1 MKKETI
7 NVAVRLRPITS
18 KEQAAGEKT
27 VVKVEGNSV
36 HINMEDVSQLSVKSS
51 TVAKLFTQMKRF
63 DFENCFGPKST
74 TDDIYGQLINDLV
87 TVSMRGVNG
96 TLFMYGQTGSGKTFT
111 VTGDLFEKAKNLE
124 QIEEVPKEKEKR
136 PALDKSPMRN
146 RNTSPFKKVSS
157 SAFDRD
163 FNEADTSI
171 SERAMGSNKLR
182 KAPTRVS
189 KSPVPIRPKRID
201 PTLFLKDESKHDG
214 LLQMGLKDI
223 FNQVAS
229 ASSKGEKFFVRC
241 SYVEIYNESVFD
253 LLRENAEQELPLSIF
268 EDSKKEEFYIKGA
281 TEKIIDTF
289 ESALEVLAL
298 GEANRHF
305 AATTLNHNSSR
316 SHTLFRIF
324 FEYIDPE
331 EKVYESV
338 CNFVDLAGSEKLS
351 RFDNESE
358 QSKNDRIKE
367 SKSINKSLFFLTQII
382 NMKSTM
388 KAETFIPYRN
398 SPLTKILKNSIGGNA
413 KTVIILCLHPSLV
426 NLEQTLG
433 TLRFG
438 NLAKSIVNTV
448 TKNSLV
454 QPHENQ
460 EAIALAVKAY
470 QEKIMLLESSL
481 KNGMNN
487 TEQYQKKIE
496 ELEEQKRLLLDR
508 YKSLVTVT
516 RKSML
521 KTVERPNLYQVD
533 QCSEFLQSAGLI
545 EYYRVSPTSEFSLKT
560 QKKILDGHFFAMGR
574 EYTMVAFQNE
584 LIAAKQKRLTE
595 LENANINMA
604 DRLEDQTRENQT
616 LKNENQLMKRLLRVL
631 LNSNEPDTK
640 LFDAHYLNHFV
651 HNSLQLIDNA
661 KSEIVNSQMRIREGK
676 AVFLYR
682 ENPLD
687 ELQVDNLIRHFDKI
701 TRVAEL
707 DQKNTLTYD
716 IPIIERNKRRSCRDP
731 NFHKKHSKDSLLP
744 VLSESPARPI
754 KQVEEDIDLESEGME
769 SNRKESIGELMQNYD
784 STQSYAKGKNISSDF
799 LLRD

>member
-7 NVAVRLRPITS
+7 NVAVRLRPMTA
-18 KEQAAGEKT
+18 KEQAAGEKA
-27 VVKVEGNSV
+27 VVKIEGNSV
-36 HINMEDVSQLSVKSS
+36 QINMDDVSQLSVKSN

-63 DFENCFGPKST
+63 DFENCFGPVAT
-74 TDDIYGQLINDLV
+74 TNEIYGQLINDLV
-87 TVSMRGVNG
+87 TVSMRGING

-111 VTGDLFEKAKNLE
+111 VTGDLFEKARIQA
-124 QIEEVPKEKEKR
+124 QIEDAPKDKEKK
-136 PALDKSPMRN
+136 PVTDKSPIRN
-146 RNTSPFKKVSS
+146 RNTSPFKKAT
-157 SAFDRD
+157 SALDRD
-163 FNEADTSI
+163 FNDIDTSMN
-171 SERAMGSNKLR
+171 ERTMGSTRGR
-182 KAPTRVS
+182 KAPTRVA
-189 KSPVPIRPKRID
+189 KSPIPTKARRVD
-201 PTLFLKDESKHDG
+201 HTLFLKDESKHDG

-223 FNQVAS
+223 FSQVAS
-229 ASSKGEKFFVRC
+229 STSKGEKFFVRC

-253 LLRENAEQELPLSIF
+253 LLRENAEQELPLGIF
-268 EDSKKEEFYIKGA
+268 EDTKKEEFYIKGA
-281 TEKIIDTF
+281 VEKIIDTF

-351 RFDNESE
+351 RFDNENE

-388 KAETFIPYRN
+388 KSESFIPYRN

-413 KTVIILCLHPSLV
+413 KTVIILCLHPSLF

-470 QEKIMLLESSL
+470 QEKIMLLEESL
-481 KNGMNN
+481 KNGFSN

-508 YKSLVTVT
+508 YKSLVQVT

-521 KTVERPNLYQVD
+521 KAIERPNLYQVD
-533 QCSEFLQSAGLI
+533 QCSEFLASAGLL
-545 EYYRVSPTSEFSLKT
+545 EFYRVSPTTEFSLKT
-560 QKKILDGHFFAMGR
+560 QKKILDGHFFSMGR
-574 EYTMVAFQNE
+574 EYTMEAFQNE
-584 LIAAKQKRLTE
+584 LVAAKQKRLTE
-595 LENANINMA
+595 LENANIN
-604 DRLEDQTRENQT
+604 LNEKFEEQSRENLV
-616 LKNENQLMKRLLRVL
+616 LKNENQIMKRLLRVL
-631 LNSNEPDTK
+631 LNSNEPDTR
-640 LFDAHYLNHFV
+640 LFDAKYFNAFV
-651 HNSLQLIDNA
+651 HNSLQFIDNS
-661 KSEIVNSQMRIREGK
+661 KSEIVNSPMRVREGK
-676 AVFLYR
+676 SVFPYR
-682 ENPLD
+682 ENQVD
-687 ELQVDNLIRHFDKI
+687 ELNVDNLIRHFDKI
-701 TRVAEL
+701 SRVAEL
-707 DQKNTLTYD
+707 DRKNSLTFD
-716 IPIIERNKRRSCRDP
+716 IPIIEKNKRRSCRDP
-731 NFHKKHSKDSLLP
+731 NFHKKQSKETIALISDSP
-744 VLSESPARPI
+744 PRPI
-754 KQVEEDIDLESEGME
+754 KPVEEEVEFDGEMVEPNE
-769 SNRKESIGELMQNYD
+769 KASIAEFLQNYD
-784 STQSYAKGKNISSDF
+784 STQSHVKGKNISSDF

>member
-1 MKKETI
+1 MNKETI
-7 NVAVRLRPITS
+7 NVAVRLRPMNA
-18 KEQAAGEKT
+18 KEQAAGEKA
-27 VVKVEGNSV
+27 VVRIEGNSV
-36 HINMEDVSQLSVKSS
+36 QISMDDVSQLSVKSN

-63 DFENCFGPKST
+63 DFENCFGPASST
-74 TDDIYGQLINDLV
+74 NEIYGQLINDLV
-87 TVSMRGVNG
+87 TVSMRGING

-111 VTGDLFEKAKNLE
+111 VTGDLFEKARAQA
-124 QIEEVPKEKEKR
+124 QIEEAPKEKEKK
-136 PALDKSPMRN
+136 PAIDKSPMRN
-146 RNTSPFKKVSS
+146 RNTSPFKKMSS
-157 SAFDRD
+157 TIDRD
-163 FNEADTSI
+163 FNEMDTSI
-171 SERAMGSNKLR
+171 SERTMGSTR
-182 KAPTRVS
+182 GRRAPVRVA
-189 KSPVPIRPKRID
+189 KSPVPNKPKRID
-201 PTLFLKDESKHDG
+201 HTLYLKEESKHDG

-223 FNQVAS
+223 FSQVSS
-229 ASSKGEKFFVRC
+229 ATSKGEKFFVRC
-241 SYVEIYNESVFD
+241 SYVEIYNESVYD
-253 LLRENAEQELPLSIF
+253 LLRENAEQELPLGIF
-268 EDSKKEEFYIKGA
+268 EDTKKEEFYIKGA
-281 TEKIIDTF
+281 VEKIIDTF
-289 ESALEVLAL
+289 DSALEVLAL

-351 RFDNESE
+351 RFDHESE

-388 KAETFIPYRN
+388 KSESFIPYRN

-413 KTVIILCLHPSLV
+413 KTVIILCLHPSLL

-460 EAIALAVKAY
+460 EAVALAVKAY
-470 QEKIMLLESSL
+470 QEKIMLLEESL
-481 KNGMNN
+481 KNGMTN

-508 YKSLVTVT
+508 YKSLVQVT

-521 KTVERPNLYQVD
+521 KAVERPNLFQVD
-533 QCSEFLQSAGLI
+533 QCSEYLQSVGLI
-545 EYYRVSPTSEFSLKT
+545 DYYRVSPTTEFSLKT
-560 QKKILDGHFFAMGR
+560 QKKILDGHFFSMDR
-574 EYTMVAFQNE
+574 EYTMEAFQNE
-584 LIAAKQKRLTE
+584 LVAAKQKRLTE
-595 LENANINMA
+595 LENANIN
-604 DRLEDQTRENQT
+604 LSEKFEEQTRENLT

-631 LNSNEPDTK
+631 LNSNEPDTR
-640 LFDAHYLNHFV
+640 LFDAQYLNSFV
-651 HNSLQLIDNA
+651 NSSLQLIDNS
-661 KSEIVNSQMRIREGK
+661 KSEIINNPMRIREGK
-676 AVFLYR
+676 STFPYR
-682 ENPLD
+682 ENQVD
-687 ELQVDNLIRHFDKI
+687 ELNVDNLIRHFDKI

-707 DQKNTLTYD
+707 DRKNSLTFD
-716 IPIIERNKRRSCRDP
+716 MPIIEKNKRRSCRDP
-731 NFHKKHSKDSLLP
+731 NFLKKQSKETLP
-744 VLSESPARPI
+744 IHSESPSRPI
-754 KQVEEDIDLESEGME
+754 KPVEEEIEFESEVVE
-769 SNRKESIGELMQNYD
+769 PNEKASIVEFLQNYD
-784 STQSYAKGKNISSDF
+784 STQSQIKGKNISSDF